1 MDRLEFLLQRY
12 NNNTATPEEIEEL
25 SGLMDTVFKDSS
37 GPEKLADAAEEDL
50 QLIFKKLDSVP
61 LTQPARTVRFKR
73 STVWLAAAAVIT
85 LAIVATA
92 LLTTDLFNT
101 RSLSQQPAA
110 SLMVYTDK
118 QLVELPDG
126 TQVLLND
133 NSELSFD
140 SASFGLSMREVM
152 LKGEA
157 FFDVTH
163 DPSKRFI
170 VKTGEVNTQVL
181 GTAFNVSAYSGAGEI
196 TVTVVRGLVQV
207 GDDRRVY
214 AKITPNEQIAVDVEK
229 HTFIQKEVVAEEAV
243 SWQKNFL
250 IMEDLSLEEASR
262 IIEKRFNV
270 QVRFENEML
279 KKCVFSGTFLND
291 ESLDQVLSIMTKVI
305 GGIDYHVK
313 GSEVTF
319 SGKGCN

>member
-12 NNNTATPEEIEEL
+12 KNNTATPEEMEEL
-25 SGLMDTVFKDSS
+25 SGLMDMEFVESS
-37 GPEKLADAAEEDL
+37 GVEKLADTAEEDL
-50 QLIFKKLDSVP
+50 QLISKKLDSVP
-61 LTQPARTVRFKR
+61 LTQPARIVRFKR
-73 STVWLAAAAVIT
+73 SAWLAAAAVIT

-101 RSLSQQPAA
+101 SPLSQQPTARR
-110 SLMVYTDK
+110 MVYTDK
-118 QLVELPDG
+118 QLIELPDG

-133 NSELSFD
+133 SSELSFD
-140 SASFGLSMREVM
+140 SASFGLSNREVT
-152 LKGEA
+152 LRGEA
-157 FFDVTH
+157 FFDVKH

-181 GTAFNVSAYSGAGEI
+181 GTAFNVRAYSGAGEI

-214 AKITPNEQIAVDVEK
+214 AKINPNEQIAVDVEN
-229 HTFIQKEVVAEEAV
+229 HTFIQKGVVADEVV

-250 IMEDLSLEEASR
+250 IMEDLTLEEASR
-262 IIEKRFNV
+262 IIEKRFDV
-270 QVRFENEML
+270 QIRFENEML

-305 GGIDYHVK
+305 GGVDYHVK